1 MHNDS
6 ALLLFLEH
14 AAYQL
19 RVNSLRMTTHA
30 KSGHPSSCLSAADIV
45 AVLFLYAMQ
54 YDPHDPANPNN
65 DRFILSKGHAA
76 PLLYAAWKEVG
87 VLTIDDL
94 MTYRE
99 FSSVLEGHPTLRFSR
114 TEAATGSL
122 GIGLSVGVG
131 MALSAKRTEH
141 NYFTYVLLGDGEVAE
156 GSIWEAA
163 ALADHYQLNNLIGIL
178 DCNRLAQSDESLH
191 NHHVDRYAQKFEAFG
206 WRTIII
212 DGHDIPAIMHA
223 LDQAHTEQVRPTMI
237 VAKTFKGYGIA
248 SLQDKEGVHGK
259 PLANAVLPQALAELA
274 QRFSRAAAYDYA
286 YVWKPRVPQ
295 ITKQFT
301 PSKTFM
307 QLPNPDY
314 ALGTTM
320 ATRES
325 YGHALCALG
334 KINDAVVSLDGDV
347 KNSTYAELFEH
358 AYPNRF
364 VQCYIAEQNM
374 VSMAVGMAQRGHTP
388 FVSTFGA
395 FFTRAHD
402 QIRMAAIGSSPLRL
416 VGSHA
421 GISIGQDGP
430 SQMAL
435 EDIAMMRGLPKSIVL
450 YPCDAVSTYKLVAC
464 MANYR
469 DGISYMRTTRMATP
483 VIYQTT
489 DEFRIGGCTVLRQ
502 SQQDVACVIAA
513 GITVFEALRA
523 HELLLKQGIAIA
535 VIDAYSIKP
544 LDVHTIIS
552 VVQACKNRIITVEDH
567 YLEGGLGEA
576 VTYAVRDYA
585 TTITCLAVRELPR
598 SGTPEKLLAWA
609 KIDAAA
615 IVNAVHNFL

>member
-1 MHNDS
+1 MHNPT
-6 ALLLFLEH
+6 LLLFLEH

-19 RVNSLRMTTHA
+19 RVNSLRMTTQA

-54 YDPHDPANPNN
+54 YDPHNPANPNN

-87 VLTIDDL
+87 VLSIDDL
-94 MTYRE
+94 MTYRQ
-99 FSSVLEGHPTLRFSR
+99 FSSVFEGHPTSRFSR

-122 GIGLSVGVG
+122 GIGLSVGAG

-141 NYFTYVLLGDGEVAE
+141 NYFTYVLLGDGEVTE

-163 ALADHYQLNNLIGIL
+163 ALADHYQLNNLIGML

-191 NHHVDRYAQKFEAFG
+191 NHHVDRYAKKFEAFG
-206 WRTIII
+206 WHTIII
-212 DGHDIPAIMHA
+212 DGHDIPAIVHA
-223 LDQAHTEQVRPTMI
+223 LDQARKQQDRPTMI
-237 VAKTFKGYGIA
+237 VAKTFKGYGVS

-259 PLANAVLPQALAELA
+259 PLADAAALPQALTELA
-274 QRFSRAAAYDYA
+274 QKFSRAAAYDNSYI
-286 YVWKPRVPQ
+286 WKPR
-295 ITKQFT
+295 T
-301 PSKTFM
+301 PLTATSTVRSTASI
-307 QLPNPDY
+307 QVPNPDY
-314 ALGTTM
+314 TLGANM

-334 KINDAVVSLDGDV
+334 KVNDAIVSLDGDV
-347 KNSTYAELFEH
+347 KNSTYAELFEQQ
-358 AYPNRF
+358 YPNRF

-374 VSMAVGMAQRGHTP
+374 VSMAVGMAQQGHIP

-402 QIRMAAIGSSPLRL
+402 QIRMAAIGTTPLRL

-435 EDIAMMRGLPKSIVL
+435 EDIAMMRALPDSIVL
-450 YPCDAVSTYKLVAC
+450 YPCDAVSTYKLVEL
-464 MANYR
+464 MANYN
-469 DGISYMRTTRMATP
+469 DGVSYLRTTRMATP
-483 VIYQTT
+483 VIYQVT
-489 DEFRIGGCTVLRQ
+489 DKFSIGGCTVLHR
-502 SQQDVACVIAA
+502 SPNDIACIIAA
-513 GITVFEALRA
+513 GVTVFQALQA
-523 HELLLKQGIAIA
+523 YDKLHNQGIAIA

-544 LDVHTIIS
+544 LDAHTIIS
-552 VVQACKNRIITVEDH
+552 VVQTGKNRVITVEDH
-567 YLEGGLGEA
+567 YLQGGLGEA
-576 VTYAVRDYA
+576 VTYALRDYA

-598 SGTPEKLLAWA
+598 SGTPEELLAWA
-609 KIDAAA
+609 KIDASA
-615 IVNAVHNFL
+615 IVDAIHSM